1 MATQTTWRR
10 LHNMRGFSKRFLM
23 IDDNEKIT
31 KKFRKK
37 STSVRLHLSK
47 LSAGGQLPHLSA
59 QRSQT
64 KGTAFSPYAFF
75 IFFFFCVYEH
85 FDFLSFHLFFML
97 LSPGRSC
104 FLL

>member
-1 MATQTTWRR
+1 
-10 LHNMRGFSKRFLM
+10 MRGFSKRFLM

-37 STSVRLHLSK
+37 STSVQLHLSK

-75 IFFFFCVYEH
+75 YIFFIFFLCI
-85 FDFLSFHLFFML
+85 
-97 LSPGRSC
+97 
-104 FLL
+104 